1 MKSSNAESKAALL
14 QLSRQDMKQMGYQV
28 IDMLV
33 EHFARLS
40 CKPVT
45 NKASRATMVALLEEP
60 LPEQETPW
68 EAVLEQMHSD
78 VLSHMMHLDHPRFYA
93 WVASP
98 SNYVS
103 VMGELLATG
112 FNVFAG
118 LWMASPGPTQV
129 EVTVVDWLK
138 ELMGFPQAG
147 GGLLVS
153 GGSMANLTALA
164 VARYVKLQNQVHQ
177 AVIYCSDQTHSSNEK
192 ALRLLGFPPESLCKL
207 PSDEHYRLPVA
218 ALEEKISQHRKAGL
232 RPFCVIANAGTT
244 NTGAVDP
251 MLALHQVCQTEGLW
265 LHVDGAY
272 GAAARLTLEGQR
284 QLEGIEQAHSLT
296 LDPHKWLFQPYE
308 TGCVLVQDGR
318 WLEHAFR
325 VTPEYL
331 RDVAL
336 AGGEVNFSNQGI
348 QLTRSNKAIKLWMSM
363 KVFGVSAFREAVAS
377 GIHLA
382 RLAQQCLEQRPHWQV
397 VSGAQLGVLTFR
409 YSPKTLSESELQAL
423 NQAILDQLV
432 ATQSAMLAST
442 LLKGRLVLRMCI
454 INPRTTRED
463 IEKTVQ
469 LLDHIAIQMYRP
481 FQVKVLGP
489 SHQRKPLEV
498 SKVSLAS

>member
-1 MKSSNAESKAALL
+1 
-14 QLSRQDMKQMGYQV
+14 MGYQV

-33 EHFARLS
+33 DHFANLS
-40 CKPVT
+40 HKPVT
-45 NKASRATMVALLEEP
+45 NTASRTSMEVLLQEP
-60 LPEQETPW
+60 LPERETPW
-68 EAVLEQMHSD
+68 QAVLEQMHSD

-129 EVTVVDWLK
+129 EVTVVDWLR

-147 GGLLVS
+147 TGLLVS

-207 PSDEHYRLPVA
+207 PSDEHFRLPVA
-218 ALEEKISQHRKAGL
+218 ALQEKIVQHRKAGL

-251 MLALHQVCQTEGLW
+251 MLALHEICLAEDLW

-272 GAAARLTLEGQR
+272 GAAARLTPEGQSH
-284 QLEGIEQAHSLT
+284 LAGIERAHSLT

-377 GIHLA
+377 GI
-382 RLAQQCLEQRPHWQV
+382 RLAQLAQKYLEQRPHWQL
-397 VSGAQLGVLTFR
+397 VSGAQLGILTFR
-409 YSPKTLSESELQAL
+409 YCPKGLSEPAVQAL
-423 NQAILDQLV
+423 NQAILNQVV
-432 ATQSAMLAST
+432 ASQSAMLAST
-442 LLKGRLVLRMCI
+442 VLKGRLVLRMCV
-454 INPRTTRED
+454 INPRTTQED
-463 IEKTVQ
+463 ILKTVQ
-469 LLDHIAIQMYRP
+469 LLDRIATQQYRSLQVEIAGP
-481 FQVKVLGP
+481 F
-489 SHQRKPLEV
+489 HQHEPLEA
-498 SKVSLAS
+498 SKVPLASYSIPT